1 MITKAHSLFGNK
13 LEHCYI
19 DVGCGGNGK
28 GTIIST
34 LEKKAF
40 GDYIYFTE
48 NTFITSQF
56 RQGAPN
62 PTLANCK
69 GIRQLIISEPA
80 EEDEFG
86 RATTLN
92 MPFIKTITGND
103 DITTRQLFGQ
113 NISFKPLFTPFI
125 QTNGLPNIK
134 KIDDGV
140 KRRLK
145 IRNFPIS
152 FVDNPIPGCKHQK
165 KKDMTLKTKLES
177 VEYGREY
184 LLLLLDILNKNKDI
198 NQIITPKLVELHT
211 IEYFDDNNPLL
222 EFIQNHIIDLPGCR
236 IKSSDAYNDYKSYY
250 PNGMDCKTFVK
261 KMIEHGYKH
270 IKPKGIKFFT
280 DFKIVN
286 NKDNFEEQNPENIKI
301 DF

>member
-1 MITKAHSLFGNK
+1 MLKNIFMVDNTDKDGEDVLNYYLITKAHSLFGNK
-13 LEHCYI
+13 LEHCFI
-19 DVGCGGNGK
+19 DVGSGGNGK

-80 EEDEFG
+80 EEDEIG

-103 DITTRQLFGQ
+103 DITTRQLFGK

-140 KRRLK
+140 KRRLR

-152 FVDNPIPGCKHQK
+152 FVDNPIPDCKYQK
-165 KKDMTLKTKLES
+165 KKDMTIKTKLES

-184 LLLLLDILNKNKDI
+184 LLLL
-198 NQIITPKLVELHT
+198 
-211 IEYFDDNNPLL
+211 
-222 EFIQNHIIDLPGCR
+222 
-236 IKSSDAYNDYKSYY
+236 
-250 PNGMDCKTFVK
+250 
-261 KMIEHGYKH
+261 
-270 IKPKGIKFFT
+270 
-280 DFKIVN
+280 
-286 NKDNFEEQNPENIKI
+286 
-301 DF
+301 